1 MTGIDDQGVGGK
13 IGQPGGAGA
22 VEPLPGRAAVQ
33 ALPDVGAAEGGIG
46 RVDDRGVLWIED
58 ERGDEAV
65 ARADRRPWSAGNRAQ
80 GVVATHD
87 EALTGAGETATA
99 LRRSSA
105 LAPRAELAR
114 CQCAAPSS
122 VVHSESPPSQSR
134 CPSRGSSAKGAM

>member
-87 EALTGAGETATA
+87 EALTGAGENA
-99 LRRSSA
+99 LIVVRRDGD
-105 LAPRAELAR
+105 RAQEVERVGAEGR
-114 CQCAAPSS
+114 AGAVPVRGA
-122 VVHSESPPSQSR
+122 VV
-134 CPSRGSSAKGAM
+134 RGP